1 MKSPRLLIQQQLEPL
16 QQALDRLPERD
27 RRALQLLSAFM
38 LLFIF
43 GGGLWWAHKASVKAQ
58 QQATEQRELLLWMQ
72 SQANHLQAGQQNTE
86 SLTEVVQRLASQQN
100 LVISQNGD
108 DNQTQVSVTNDNFAV
123 LGAWLSRLAEQGI
136 HVQQM
141 DIRQQ
146 GNQQLQLQVTLVRQ
160 S

>member
-16 QQALDRLPERD
+16 HNAYERLPERD
-27 RRALQLLSAFM
+27 RRALVLLSSFL
-38 LLFIF
+38 LLFVF
-43 GGGLWWAHKASVKAQ
+43 GGGLWWAHQASHKAQ
-58 QQATEQRELLLWMQ
+58 QQATDERELLIWMQ
-72 SQANHLQAGQQNTE
+72 SQASQLQAGQQNTE

-108 DNQTQVSVTNDNFAV
+108 DAQTQVSVTHDNFAV

-136 HVQQM
+136 HIRQM

-146 GNQQLQLQVTLVRQ
+146 SGQQLQLQVTLVRQ